1 MLAGAIMT
9 GEKRVRAYVNG
20 AFDGAFEDLTD
31 ACLKYGLKR
40 QRVLRTLNE
49 SGVFTR
55 GKRLELVFRGTPAG
69 MFEEKLRLLQT
80 LARSTDGARAI
91 IDETIR
97 RLMAIRSGESLD
109 WGAEKKKAKTAGRKK
124 E

>member
-1 MLAGAIMT
+1 MT

-20 AFDGAFEDLTD
+20 AFDGAFEDLTE

-40 QRVLRTLNE
+40 QRVLRILNE
-49 SGVFTR
+49 SGVFAR

-69 MFEEKLRLLQT
+69 MFEEKLRLLTT

-109 WGAEKKKAKTAGRKK
+109 WGAEKKTAKTAGRPK

>member
-1 MLAGAIMT
+1 MT

-20 AFDGAFEDLTD
+20 AFDGAFEDLTE

-40 QRVLRTLNE
+40 QRVLRILNE
-49 SGVFTR
+49 KGVFTR

-69 MFEEKLRLLQT
+69 MFEEKLRFLMI

-109 WGAEKKKAKTAGRKK
+109 WSAEKKKAKTAGRPRK
-124 E
+124 

>member
-1 MLAGAIMT
+1 MT

-20 AFDGAFEDLTD
+20 TFDGAFEDLTE

-49 SGVFTR
+49 SGVYTR
-55 GKRLELVFRGTPAG
+55 GKRLEIVFRGTPAG
-69 MFEEKLRLLQT
+69 VFEEKIKMLLT

-109 WGAEKKKAKTAGRKK
+109 WNAEKKKAKTAGRQK

>member
-1 MLAGAIMT
+1 MT

-20 AFDGAFEDLTD
+20 TFDGAFEDLTE

-40 QRVLRTLNE
+40 QRVLKILNE
-49 SGVFTR
+49 SGVYTR
-55 GKRLELVFRGTPAG
+55 GTRLEIVFRGTPAG
-69 MFEEKLRLLQT
+69 MFEEKLILLQT
-80 LARSTDGARAI
+80 LARSTDGARDV

-109 WGAEKKKAKTAGRKK
+109 WNAEKKGKK
-124 E
+124 NE

>member
-1 MLAGAIMT
+1 MT

-20 AFDGAFEDLTD
+20 TFAGAFEDLTE

-40 QRVLRTLNE
+40 QRVLRILNE

-55 GKRLELVFRGTPAG
+55 GKQLEIVYRGTPAG
-69 MFEEKLRLLQT
+69 VFEEKLKMLLT
-80 LARSTDGARAI
+80 LARSTEGARAI

-109 WGAEKKKAKTAGRKK
+109 WNAEKKKAKPAGRQK

>member
-1 MLAGAIMT
+1 MS

-20 AFDGAFEDLTD
+20 AFDGAFEDLTE

-40 QRVLRTLNE
+40 QRVLRILNE
-49 SGVFTR
+49 TGVFTR

-69 MFEEKLRLLQT
+69 IFEEKLRLLQT

>member
-1 MLAGAIMT
+1 MT

-20 AFDGAFEDLTD
+20 TFDGAFEDITD

-40 QRVLRTLNE
+40 QRVLRILNE

-55 GKRLELVFRGTPAG
+55 AKRLELVFRGTPAG
-69 MFEEKLRLLQT
+69 MFEEKLRLLAT
-80 LARSTDGARAI
+80 LARSTEGARAI

-109 WGAEKKKAKTAGRKK
+109 WNAEKKKAKTAGRPK

>member
-1 MLAGAIMT
+1 MT

-20 AFDGAFEDLTD
+20 MFDGAFEDLTE

-40 QRVLRTLNE
+40 QRVLRILNE
-49 SGVFTR
+49 SGVYTR
-55 GKRLELVFRGTPAG
+55 GKQLEIVFRGTPAG
-69 MFEEKLRLLQT
+69 VFEEKLKMLLT

-97 RLMAIRSGESLD
+97 RLMAMRSGESLD
-109 WGAEKKKAKTAGRKK
+109 WNAEKKGQKK
-124 E
+124 

>member
-1 MLAGAIMT
+1 MK

-20 AFDGAFEDLTD
+20 MFDGAFEDLTE

-40 QRVLRTLNE
+40 QRVLRILNE
-49 SGVFTR
+49 TGVFTR
-55 GKRLELVFRGTPAG
+55 GTRLEIVFRSTPAG
-69 MFEEKLRLLQT
+69 MFEEKLRLLTT

>member
-1 MLAGAIMT
+1 MT

-20 AFDGAFEDLTD
+20 AFDGAFEDITD

-40 QRVLRTLNE
+40 QRVFRILNE
-49 SGVFTR
+49 SAVFTR
-55 GKRLELVFRGTPAG
+55 GKQLAIVFRGTPAG
-69 MFEEKLRLLQT
+69 MFEEKLRLLAT
-80 LARSTDGARAI
+80 LARSTEGARAV

-109 WGAEKKKAKTAGRKK
+109 WNAEKKKAKTAGRPKK
-124 E
+124 

>member
-1 MLAGAIMT
+1 MT
-9 GEKRVRAYVNG
+9 GEKRVRAYING
-20 AFDGAFEDLTD
+20 AFDGAFEDLTE

-40 QRVLRTLNE
+40 QRVLKILNE

-55 GKRLELVFRGTPAG
+55 GTQLEIVYRGTPAG
-69 MFEEKLRLLQT
+69 VFEEKLKMLLT

-109 WGAEKKKAKTAGRKK
+109 WNAEKKGQKK
-124 E
+124 

>member
-1 MLAGAIMT
+1 MT

-20 AFDGAFEDLTD
+20 AFDGAFEDITE

-40 QRVLRTLNE
+40 QRVLRILNE
-49 SGVFTR
+49 TGVFAR
-55 GKRLELVFRGTPAG
+55 SKRLELVFRGTQAG
-69 MFEEKLRLLQT
+69 MFEEKLRLLTT

-109 WGAEKKKAKTAGRKK
+109 WNAEKKKAKTAGRKK

>member
-1 MLAGAIMT
+1 MT

-20 AFDGAFEDLTD
+20 TFDGAFEDLTE

-40 QRVLRTLNE
+40 QRVLKILNE
-49 SGVFTR
+49 SGVYTR
-55 GKRLELVFRGTPAG
+55 GTRLEIVFRGTPAG

-80 LARSTDGARAI
+80 LARSTDGARDV

-109 WGAEKKKAKTAGRKK
+109 WNAEKKGKK
-124 E
+124 NE

>member
-1 MLAGAIMT
+1 MT

-20 AFDGAFEDLTD
+20 AFDGAFEDLTE

-40 QRVLRTLNE
+40 QRVLRILNE
-49 SGVFTR
+49 TGVFTR
-55 GKRLELVFRGTPAG
+55 GTRLEIVFRGTPAG
-69 MFEEKLRLLQT
+69 VFEEQLKMLLP
-80 LARSTDGARAI
+80 LASITDGARAI

>member
-1 MLAGAIMT
+1 MT

-31 ACLKYGLKR
+31 ACIKYGLKR
-40 QRVLRTLNE
+40 QRVLRILNE
-49 SGVFTR
+49 TGVFAR

-69 MFEEKLRLLQT
+69 MFEEKLRLLTT

-91 IDETIR
+91 IDETLR
-97 RLMAIRSGESLD
+97 RLMAIRSRESLD
-109 WGAEKKKAKTAGRKK
+109 CGAEKKKAKPAGRKK

>member
-1 MLAGAIMT
+1 MT

-20 AFDGAFEDLTD
+20 AFDGAFEDITD

-40 QRVLRTLNE
+40 QRVLRTLSE
-49 SGVFTR
+49 SGIFTR
-55 GKRLELVFRGTPAG
+55 GKRLEIVFRGTPAG
-69 MFEEKLRLLQT
+69 MFEEKLRLLTT
-80 LARSTDGARAI
+80 LARSTEGARAV

-109 WGAEKKKAKTAGRKK
+109 WNAEKKKTKTVGRPKND
-124 E
+124 

>member
-1 MLAGAIMT
+1 MT
-9 GEKRVRAYVNG
+9 GEKRVRAYVSGAFNG
-20 AFDGAFEDLTD
+20 AYEDLTD

-40 QRVLRTLNE
+40 QRVLRILNE
-49 SGVFTR
+49 TGVFTR
-55 GKRLELVFRGTPAG
+55 GKRLELVFRRTPAG

-97 RLMAIRSGESLD
+97 RLMAIRAGDSLD
-109 WGAEKKKAKTAGRKK
+109 WNAEKKGQKK
-124 E
+124 

>member
-1 MLAGAIMT
+1 MT

-20 AFDGAFEDLTD
+20 AFDGAFEDLTE

-40 QRVLRTLNE
+40 QRVLKILNE
-49 SGVFTR
+49 SGVYTR
-55 GKRLELVFRGTPAG
+55 GKQLEIVYRGTPAG
-69 MFEEKLRLLQT
+69 VFEEKLKMLLT

-97 RLMAIRSGESLD
+97 RLMAMRSGESLD
-109 WGAEKKKAKTAGRKK
+109 WNAEKKKAKTAGRPKK
-124 E
+124 

>member
-1 MLAGAIMT
+1 MT

-20 AFDGAFEDLTD
+20 AFDGAFEDLTE

-40 QRVLRTLNE
+40 QRVLNILNE

-69 MFEEKLRLLQT
+69 VFEEKLRLLLT

-109 WGAEKKKAKTAGRKK
+109 WNAEKKKAKTAGKKK

>member
-1 MLAGAIMT
+1 MS

-20 AFDGAFEDLTD
+20 VFDGAFEDLTE

-40 QRVLRTLNE
+40 QRVLRILNE
-49 SGVFTR
+49 SGVFAR

-69 MFEEKLRLLQT
+69 MFEEKLRLLTT

-109 WGAEKKKAKTAGRKK
+109 WNAEKKKAKTVGRPIK
-124 E
+124 

>member
-1 MLAGAIMT
+1 MT

-20 AFDGAFEDLTD
+20 AFDGAFEDLTE

-40 QRVLRTLNE
+40 QRVLKILNE
-49 SGVFTR
+49 SGVYTR
-55 GKRLELVFRGTPAG
+55 GTRLEIVFRGTPAG
-69 MFEEKLRLLQT
+69 VFEEKLKMLLT

-97 RLMAIRSGESLD
+97 RLMAMRSGESLD
-109 WGAEKKKAKTAGRKK
+109 WNAEKKKAKTAGRTKND
-124 E
+124 

>member
-1 MLAGAIMT
+1 MT

-20 AFDGAFEDLTD
+20 MFDGAFEDLTE

-40 QRVLRTLNE
+40 QRVLRILNE
-49 SGVFTR
+49 SGVFAR
-55 GKRLELVFRGTPAG
+55 GKRLELVFRGPPAG
-69 MFEEKLRLLQT
+69 VFEEKLKMLLT
-80 LARSTDGARAI
+80 LARSTEGARAI

-109 WGAEKKKAKTAGRKK
+109 WNADKKGQKK
-124 E
+124 

>member
-1 MLAGAIMT
+1 MS
-9 GEKRVRAYVNG
+9 GEKRVRAYVN
-20 AFDGAFEDLTD
+20 GAFEDLTD

-40 QRVLRTLNE
+40 QRVLRILNE
-49 SGVFTR
+49 SGVFAR

-69 MFEEKLRLLQT
+69 VFEEKLRLLAT
-80 LARSTDGARAI
+80 LARSTDGARAV

-109 WGAEKKKAKTAGRKK
+109 WNADKKGKK
-124 E
+124 NDKRT

>member
-1 MLAGAIMT
+1 MS

-20 AFDGAFEDLTD
+20 VFDGAFEDLTE

-40 QRVLRTLNE
+40 QRVLRILNE

-80 LARSTDGARAI
+80 LARSTEGARAI

-97 RLMAIRSGESLD
+97 SLMAIRSGEALD
-109 WGAEKKKAKTAGRKK
+109 WGDEKNGEKNA
-124 E
+124 

>member
-1 MLAGAIMT
+1 MT

-20 AFDGAFEDLTD
+20 TFDGAFEDLTE

-40 QRVLRTLNE
+40 QRVLRILNE

-55 GKRLELVFRGTPAG
+55 GRRLEIVFRGTPAG
-69 MFEEKLRLLQT
+69 MFEEKLRFLMI
-80 LARSTDGARAI
+80 LARSTDGARVI

-109 WGAEKKKAKTAGRKK
+109 WGAEKKGQKK
-124 E
+124 

>member
-1 MLAGAIMT
+1 MT

-20 AFDGAFEDLTD
+20 TFDGAFEDLTD

-40 QRVLRTLNE
+40 QRVFRILNE

-55 GKRLELVFRGTPAG
+55 GKQLEIVYRGTPAG
-69 MFEEKLRLLQT
+69 VFEEKLRLLAT
-80 LARSTDGARAI
+80 LARSTEGARAV

-109 WGAEKKKAKTAGRKK
+109 WNADKKGKKK
-124 E
+124 

>member
-1 MLAGAIMT
+1 MSGA
-9 GEKRVRAYVNG
+9 KRVRAYVNG
-20 AFDGAFEDLTD
+20 VFDGAFEDLTE

-40 QRVLRTLNE
+40 QRVLRILNE
-49 SGVFTR
+49 TGVFAR

-69 MFEEKLRLLQT
+69 VFEEKLKMLLT
-80 LARSTDGARAI
+80 LARSTEGARAI

-109 WGAEKKKAKTAGRKK
+109 WGAEKKKAKSAGRKND
-124 E
+124 

>member
-1 MLAGAIMT
+1 MT

-20 AFDGAFEDLTD
+20 MFDGAFEDLTE

-40 QRVLRTLNE
+40 QRVLKILNE
-49 SGVFTR
+49 SGVYTR
-55 GKRLELVFRGTPAG
+55 GKQLEIVYRGTPAG
-69 MFEEKLRLLQT
+69 VFEEKLKMLLT

-97 RLMAIRSGESLD
+97 RLMAMRSGESLD
-109 WGAEKKKAKTAGRKK
+109 WNAEKKKAKTAGRKK

>member
-1 MLAGAIMT
+1 MT

-20 AFDGAFEDLTD
+20 TFDGAFEDLTE

-40 QRVLRTLNE
+40 QRVLRILNE

-55 GKRLELVFRGTPAG
+55 GKQLEIVFRGNPAG
-69 MFEEKLRLLQT
+69 MFEEKLRLLTT

-109 WGAEKKKAKTAGRKK
+109 WNAEKKKTKTAGRPKK
-124 E
+124 

>member
-1 MLAGAIMT
+1 MT

-20 AFDGAFEDLTD
+20 VFDGAFEDLTE

-40 QRVLRTLNE
+40 QRVLRILNE
-49 SGVFTR
+49 TGVFTR
-55 GKRLELVFRGTPAG
+55 GTRLEIVFRSTPAG
-69 MFEEKLRLLQT
+69 MFEEKLRLLTT

-97 RLMAIRSGESLD
+97 RLMAIRSGESLE
-109 WGAEKKKAKTAGRKK
+109 WGEEKKGKK
-124 E
+124 NE

>member
-1 MLAGAIMT
+1 MT

-20 AFDGAFEDLTD
+20 AFDGAFEDLTE

-40 QRVLRTLNE
+40 QRVLKILNE
-49 SGVFTR
+49 SGVYTR
-55 GKRLELVFRGTPAG
+55 GKQLEIVYRGTPAG
-69 MFEEKLRLLQT
+69 VFEEKLKMLLT

-97 RLMAIRSGESLD
+97 RLMAMRSGESLD
-109 WGAEKKKAKTAGRKK
+109 WNAEKKKAKTAGRKK

>member
-1 MLAGAIMT
+1 MA
-9 GEKRVRAYVNG
+9 GEKRVRAYLNG
-20 AFDGAFEDLTD
+20 AFDGAFEDITG

-40 QRVLRTLNE
+40 QRVLRILNE

-55 GKRLELVFRGTPAG
+55 GTRLEIVFRGTPAG
-69 MFEEKLRLLQT
+69 VFEEKLRLLTT
-80 LARSTDGARAI
+80 LARSTEGARAV

-109 WGAEKKKAKTAGRKK
+109 WNAEKKGQKK
-124 E
+124 

>member
-1 MLAGAIMT
+1 MSS
-9 GEKRVRAYVNG
+9 GEKRVRAYING
-20 AFDGAFEDLTD
+20 AFDGAFKDLTE

-40 QRVLRTLNE
+40 QRVLKILNE
-49 SGVFTR
+49 SGVYTR
-55 GKRLELVFRGTPAG
+55 GKQLEIVYRGTPAG
-69 MFEEKLRLLQT
+69 VFEEKLKMLLT
-80 LARSTDGARAI
+80 LARSTDGARPI

-109 WGAEKKKAKTAGRKK
+109 WNAEKKKAKTAGRKK

>member
-1 MLAGAIMT
+1 MT
-9 GEKRVRAYVNG
+9 GEKRVRAYING
-20 AFDGAFEDLTD
+20 AFDGAFEDLTE

-40 QRVLRTLNE
+40 QHVLRILNE
-49 SGVFTR
+49 SGVYTR

-69 MFEEKLRLLQT
+69 VFEEKLRLLLT
-80 LARSTDGARAI
+80 LARSTEGARAV

>member
-1 MLAGAIMT
+1 MS

-20 AFDGAFEDLTD
+20 TFDGAFEDLTE

-40 QRVLRTLNE
+40 QRVLRILNE
-49 SGVFTR
+49 TGVFAR

-69 MFEEKLRLLQT
+69 VFEEKLKMLLT

-97 RLMAIRSGESLD
+97 RLMAIRSGEWLD
-109 WGAEKKKAKTAGRKK
+109 WVAEKKGKK
-124 E
+124 K